1 MTEQVHVVVQRQL
14 WSYKVLRWLNADSVE
29 VQTPVGKIIVSKTD
43 PVYAFSIEEA
53 MKKAYQEEK
62 ESLLEL
68 ELEHAKMDDYIN
80 QIKKNLPKTLP
91 LFRAS
96 IKGLPK

>member
-1 MTEQVHVVVQRQL
+1 MSEQIHVVVQRQL
-14 WSYKVLRWLNADSVE
+14 WSYKVLRWLNASTAE
-29 VQTPVGKIIVSKTD
+29 VQTPVGKIIVGKD
-43 PVYAFSIEEA
+43 DAVYALTVEEA
-53 MKKAYQEEK
+53 IKKAYQEEK

-91 LFRAS
+91 LFRAA
-96 IKGLPK
+96 IRGLPK